1 MHQGLAYFWEL
12 SSSGRCSRYGSGIG
26 RSPQVGAS
34 WLLAPQPSEHPSSL
48 PSTNMSARCQRWEH
62 SRGPRGIN
70 PTHFQPHRAA
80 FPSLALLVAP
90 GPPSPVTGSEG
101 LWWERPLCQPWCRD
115 PERRADGHVGS
126 CWHEANM
133 AAVTLQRHPSGAGSP
148 QHSWPRSL
156 PQEQRDCRGQWLPL
170 PRGPAPLTEVTSA
183 VSVVPAWA
191 VLVVVVSL
199 LPGVPPSTCQG
210 KGNQVSLEV
219 PPGSG

>member
-1 MHQGLAYFWEL
+1 MILKEEQMDTLA
-12 SSSGRCSRYGSGIG
+12 
-26 RSPQVGAS
+26 
-34 WLLAPQPSEHPSSL
+34 
-48 PSTNMSARCQRWEH
+48 
-62 SRGPRGIN
+62 
-70 PTHFQPHRAA
+70 
-80 FPSLALLVAP
+80 
-90 GPPSPVTGSEG
+90 
-101 LWWERPLCQPWCRD
+101 
-115 PERRADGHVGS
+115 HVGMGQTWQVS
-126 CWHEANM
+126 PFND
-133 AAVTLQRHPSGAGSP
+133 TPSGAGSP

-156 PQEQRDCRGQWLPL
+156 PQEQRDRRGQWLPL